1 MITADDIKASVLSYW
16 RYVRQC
22 PFVALEANCSLN
34 VFNEGGQADVLAI
47 NRNGLLIETEIK
59 LSMADFHRDHYKLK
73 HRYLKENHGRWPTT
87 YFYFAVPKKLANK
100 VSLECGNFYPYAGV
114 IGSNGEEVAYDVE
127 VYRQPAI
134 RIAKRLTLLQITRMS
149 YEQGATLC
157 RLAREVA
164 NLRGKGDKDHA

>member
-1 MITADDIKASVLSYW
+1 MITTDEVKASVLSYW
-16 RYVRQC
+16 RYKKQC

-47 NRNGLLIETEIK
+47 NRNGRLIETEIK
-59 LSMADFHRDHYKLK
+59 LSMADFHRDQHKLK
-73 HRYLKENHGRWPTT
+73 HRYLRENRGLRWPTA
-87 YFYFAVPKKLANK
+87 YFYFAVPKELANQ
-100 VSLECGNFYPYAGV
+100 VSLECGNLYPYAGV
-114 IGSNGEEVAYDVE
+114 LGSNGEDIDVE
-127 VYRQPAI
+127 VYRRSKI

-164 NLRGKGDKDHA
+164 NLRGKGDKDHE